1 MIRISSLKRY
11 EQVETILLYQ
21 WFSITTVLLL
31 CKKMLRNIENCKQT
45 SWPAPPIA
53 LIWVTKNCSL
63 STYCVQFPLRIYT
76 AGTPTFSISSLKL
89 KTTTGRNIQDHLHI
103 AFFFY
108 LTLISLN
115 STTNLNNA
123 GFSFSIFNK
132 GLVSIRSKNCF
143 HCLET
148 YEKQVKN
155 CLESTE

>member
-1 MIRISSLKRY
+1 MKTANRPPEKLPEDVTSSSN
-11 EQVETILLYQ
+11 
-21 WFSITTVLLL
+21 SINLS
-31 CKKMLRNIENCKQT
+31 N
-45 SWPAPPIA
+45 
-53 LIWVTKNCSL
+53 KNCSL
-63 STYCVQFPLRIYT
+63 STYCVQFPLHIYT

-89 KTTTGRNIQDHLHI
+89 KTTTGKNIQDHLHI
-103 AFFFY
+103 VFFFY

>member
-1 MIRISSLKRY
+1 MKTANRPPEKLPEDVTSSSNSINLSNKK
-11 EQVETILLYQ
+11 LL
-21 WFSITTVLLL
+21 S
-31 CKKMLRNIENCKQT
+31 
-45 SWPAPPIA
+45 
-53 LIWVTKNCSL
+53 
-63 STYCVQFPLRIYT
+63 STYCVQFPLHIYT

-89 KTTTGRNIQDHLHI
+89 KTTTGKNIQDHLHI
-103 AFFFY
+103 VFFFY

>member
-1 MIRISSLKRY
+1 
-11 EQVETILLYQ
+11 
-21 WFSITTVLLL
+21 
-31 CKKMLRNIENCKQT
+31 ML
-45 SWPAPPIA
+45 PAPPIA

-103 AFFFY
+103 VFFFY

-148 YEKQVKN
+148 YEKQVKTVWN
-155 CLESTE
+155 RLNKKTSRVAQFHIMVPSPEHNTVDSIRTRLLI